1 MSLNLRGLKQRGMPG
16 GMIAVELQLL
26 LRRPRTWVSLAILV
40 ALPTVIA
47 GFVAATH
54 IAPRPGQGP
63 ALLSEVLANG
73 TLFAA
78 VALVID
84 MVLLLPLSVLVV
96 AGDSVAGEASAGTL
110 RYLLVRPVGRSRFL
124 VAKLVA
130 IFTYV
135 LVAVVTVAIS
145 GLIVG
150 NLFFE
155 ASGEISSIS
164 GGPPISQQG
173 TTLRI
178 VLAVLYVGVSMLGVA
193 AFALFL
199 STLTDAP
206 LAAALGGFAVLVAST
221 ALDPLDAAAS
231 IRPYLPTHYWLSF
244 VDLFRNPILWRDI
257 ERGLLLQAVLVIVLL
272 GASWAMFTTKDI
284 TS

>member
-1 MSLNLRGLKQRGMPG
+1 VIL
-16 GMIAVELQLL
+16 VELRLL
-26 LRRPRTWVSLAILV
+26 LRRPRTWVSLALLV

-47 GFVAATH
+47 AFVAATD

-63 ALLSEVLANG
+63 PLLSEVLANG

-96 AGDSVAGEASAGTL
+96 AGDSVAGEASSGTL
-110 RYLLVRPVGRSRFL
+110 RYLLVRPVGRTRLL

-135 LVAVVTVAIS
+135 LLAVVTVAFS
-145 GLIVG
+145 GLVVG
-150 NLFFE
+150 NLLFE
-155 ASGEISSIS
+155 ATGQISAIS
-164 GGPPISQQG
+164 GGPPITQTG
-173 TTLRI
+173 TTIRI
-178 VLAVLYVGVSMLGVA
+178 VLAVIYVGVSMLGVA

-206 LAAALGGFAVLVAST
+206 LAAALGGFAALVAST
-221 ALDPLDAAAS
+221 ALDPLDAAS
-231 IRPYLPTHYWLSF
+231 SVRPYLPTHYWLSF

-257 ERGLLLQAVLVIVLL
+257 ERGLLLQAVFVVVLL
-272 GASWAMFTTKDI
+272 GAAWALFTTKDI

>member
-1 MSLNLRGLKQRGMPG
+1 VIL
-16 GMIAVELQLL
+16 VELRLL
-26 LRRPRTWVSLAILV
+26 LRRPRTYVSLGILV
-40 ALPTVIA
+40 ALPTIIA
-47 GFVAATH
+47 IFVSATG

-96 AGDSVAGEASAGTL
+96 AGDSVAGEAASGTL
-110 RYLLVRPVGRSRFL
+110 RYLLVRPVSRTKLL
-124 VAKLVA
+124 VAKLLA

-135 LVAVVTVAIS
+135 LLAVITVAVS
-145 GLIVG
+145 GLLVG
-150 NLFFE
+150 NLLFD
-155 ASGEISSIS
+155 ATGQISSIS
-164 GGPPISQQG
+164 GGPPISREG
-173 TTLRI
+173 TILRI

-206 LAAALGGFAVLVAST
+206 LAAALGGFAALVAST
-221 ALDPLDAAAS
+221 SLDTLDAAGS

-257 ERGLLLQAVLVIVLL
+257 ERGLLLQFVFVSVLL
-272 GASWAMFTTKDI
+272 AASWALFTTKDI

>member
-1 MSLNLRGLKQRGMPG
+1 
-16 GMIAVELQLL
+16 MILVELRLL
-26 LRRPRTWVSLAILV
+26 LRRPRTWVSLGILV
-40 ALPTVIA
+40 ALPTLIA
-47 GFVAATH
+47 CFVAATD

-63 ALLSEVLANG
+63 DLLSEVLNNG

-96 AGDSVAGEASAGTL
+96 AGDSVAGEAAGGTL
-110 RYLLVRPVGRSRFL
+110 RYLLVRPVGRTKL
-124 VAKLVA
+124 LTAKLISV
-130 IFTYV
+130 FTYV
-135 LVAVVTVAIS
+135 LIAVVTVAVS

-150 NLFFE
+150 SLLFE
-155 ASGEISSIS
+155 STGQISAIS
-164 GGPPISQQG
+164 GGPPISGPG
-173 TTLRI
+173 TAFRI
-178 VLAVLYVGVSMLGVA
+178 TVAVLYVGVSMLGVA
-193 AFALFL
+193 SFALLL

-221 ALDPLDAAAS
+221 TLDTLDAAAS

-257 ERGLLLQAVLVIVLL
+257 ERGLLLQAVFVAVLL
-272 GASWAMFTTKDI
+272 GASWALFTTKDI
-284 TS
+284 KS

>member
-1 MSLNLRGLKQRGMPG
+1 VIL
-16 GMIAVELQLL
+16 VELRLM
-26 LRRPRTWVSLAILV
+26 LRRPRTYVSLAILI
-40 ALPTVIA
+40 ALPTIIA
-47 GFVAATH
+47 IFVSATG

-96 AGDSVAGEASAGTL
+96 AGDSVAGEAASGTL
-110 RYLLVRPVGRSRFL
+110 RYLLVRPVSRTKLL
-124 VAKLVA
+124 VAKLMS

-135 LVAVVTVAIS
+135 LLAVVTVAVS
-145 GLIVG
+145 GLLVG
-150 NLFFE
+150 NLLFD
-155 ASGEISSIS
+155 ATGQISSIS
-164 GGPPISQQG
+164 GGPPISREG
-173 TTLRI
+173 TILRI

-193 AFALFL
+193 SFALFL

-206 LAAALGGFAVLVAST
+206 LAAALGGFAALVAST
-221 ALDPLDAAAS
+221 SLDTLDAAGS
-231 IRPYLPTHYWLSF
+231 VRPYLPTHYWLSF

-257 ERGLLLQAVLVIVLL
+257 ERGLLLQFVFVAVLL
-272 GASWAMFTTKDI
+272 GASWALFTTKDI

>member
-1 MSLNLRGLKQRGMPG
+1 
-16 GMIAVELQLL
+16 MILVELQIL
-26 LRRPRTWVSLAILV
+26 LRRPRTWVSLGILV
-40 ALPTVIA
+40 ALPTLIA
-47 GFVAATH
+47 VFVSSTG

-63 ALLSEVLANG
+63 ALLSEVLSNG

-96 AGDSVAGEASAGTL
+96 AGDSVAGEAASGTL
-110 RYLLVRPVGRSRFL
+110 RYLLVRPVSRSKLL
-124 VAKLVA
+124 VAKLSA
-130 IFTYV
+130 IFTYG
-135 LVAVVTVAIS
+135 LVAVVTVAAS

-150 NLFFE
+150 GLLFH
-155 ASGEISSIS
+155 SNGQITSIS

-173 TTLRI
+173 TALRI

-193 AFALFL
+193 SFALLL

-206 LAAALGGFAVLVAST
+206 LAAALGGFAALVAST
-221 ALDPLDAAAS
+221 SLDTLDAAGS
-231 IRPYLPTHYWLSF
+231 VRPYLPTHYWLSF

-257 ERGLLLQAVLVIVLL
+257 ERGLLLQVVLVLVLL
-272 GASWAMFTTKDI
+272 GAAWAMFTTKDI

>member
-1 MSLNLRGLKQRGMPG
+1 VIR
-16 GMIAVELQLL
+16 VELSLL
-26 LRRPRTWVSLAILV
+26 LRRPRTWISLAILV
-40 ALPTVIA
+40 ALPTTIA
-47 GFVAATH
+47 AFVASTGL
-54 IAPRPGQGP
+54 APRPGQGP
-63 ALLSEVLANG
+63 ALLSEVLSNG

-96 AGDSVAGEASAGTL
+96 AGDSVAGEAANGTL
-110 RYLLVRPVGRSRFL
+110 RYLLVRPVGRTHL
-124 VAKLVA
+124 LIAKLVS

-135 LVAVVTVAIS
+135 LLAVVTVA
-145 GLIVG
+145 
-150 NLFFE
+150 
-155 ASGEISSIS
+155 ASGYIAGRLLFTSAGTVSSIS

-173 TTLRI
+173 TGLRI
-178 VLAVLYVGVSMLGVA
+178 LVAVLYVGVSMLGVA

-199 STLTDAP
+199 STATDAP
-206 LAAALGGFAVLVAST
+206 LAAALGGFAALVAST
-221 ALDPLDAAAS
+221 ALDPLDATAS

-257 ERGLLLQAVLVIVLL
+257 ERGLALQAVYVVVLL
-272 GASWAMFTTKDI
+272 GAAWALFNTKDV

>member
-1 MSLNLRGLKQRGMPG
+1 VIR
-16 GMIAVELQLL
+16 VELLLL

-40 ALPTVIA
+40 ALPTLIA
-47 GFVAATH
+47 AFVAATN

-63 ALLSEVLANG
+63 ALLSEVLSNG

-96 AGDSVAGEASAGTL
+96 AGDSVAGEAASGTL
-110 RYLLVRPVGRSRFL
+110 RYLLVRPVGRTRLL

-130 IFTYV
+130 ILTYV
-135 LVAVVTVAIS
+135 VIAVVTVALS
-145 GLIVG
+145 GLLVG
-150 NLFFE
+150 SLLFNTT
-155 ASGEISSIS
+155 GQISSIS
-164 GGPPISQQG
+164 GGAPLTPSQ
-173 TTLRI
+173 TAFRI
-178 VLAVLYVGVSMLGVA
+178 VLTVAYVAASMLGVA
-193 AFALFL
+193 SFALFL

-206 LAAALGGFAVLVAST
+206 LAAALGGFAALVAST

-231 IRPYLPTHYWLSF
+231 VRPYLPTHYWLSF
-244 VDLFRNPILWRDI
+244 VDLFRNPILWRQI
-257 ERGLLLQAVLVIVLL
+257 ERGVLLQVVFVLVLL
-272 GASWAMFTTKDI
+272 AASWALFTTKDI

>member
-1 MSLNLRGLKQRGMPG
+1 
-16 GMIAVELQLL
+16 MILVELRLL
-26 LRRPRTWVSLAILV
+26 LSRPRTYVSLAILV

-47 GFVAATH
+47 AFVSATG

-96 AGDSVAGEASAGTL
+96 AGDSVAGEASSGTL
-110 RYLLVRPVGRSRFL
+110 RYLLVRPVSRTKLL

-130 IFTYV
+130 VFTYV
-135 LVAVVTVAIS
+135 LIAVVTVAIS

-150 NLFFE
+150 NLLFD
-155 ASGEISSIS
+155 ASGETSSFSSISSIS
-164 GGPPISQQG
+164 GGPPISQEG
-173 TTLRI
+173 TALRI
-178 VLAVLYVGVSMLGVA
+178 GLAVLYVGVSMLGVA
-193 AFALFL
+193 SFALFL

-221 ALDPLDAAAS
+221 SLDTLDAAAS
-231 IRPYLPTHYWLSF
+231 VRPYLPTHYWLSF

-257 ERGLLLQAVLVIVLL
+257 ERGLLLQAVFVVVLL
-272 GASWAMFTTKDI
+272 GASWALFTTKDI

>member
-1 MSLNLRGLKQRGMPG
+1 
-16 GMIAVELQLL
+16 
-26 LRRPRTWVSLAILV
+26 
-40 ALPTVIA
+40 
-47 GFVAATH
+47 
-54 IAPRPGQGP
+54 
-63 ALLSEVLANG
+63 
-73 TLFAA
+73 
-78 VALVID
+78 VID

-96 AGDSVAGEASAGTL
+96 AGDSVAGEAASGTL
-110 RYLLVRPVGRSRFL
+110 RYLLVRPVARTRL
-124 VAKLVA
+124 LIAKLIAV
-130 IFTYV
+130 FTYV
-135 LVAVVTVAIS
+135 LVAVLTVAFS

-150 NLFFE
+150 NLLFK
-155 ASGEISSIS
+155 ASGQISAIS

-173 TTLRI
+173 TAFRI
-178 VLAVLYVGVSMLGVA
+178 IFAIFYVGVSMLGVA

-257 ERGLLLQAVLVIVLL
+257 DLGLLLQAVYVIVLL
-272 GASWAMFTTKDI
+272 GASWALFTTKDI
-284 TS
+284 KS

>member
-1 MSLNLRGLKQRGMPG
+1 
-16 GMIAVELQLL
+16 MILVELRLM
-26 LRRPRTWVSLAILV
+26 LRRPRTWVSLGILV

-47 GFVAATH
+47 AFVSATN

-110 RYLLVRPVGRSRFL
+110 RYLLVRPVGRTRFL

-130 IFTYV
+130 IFTFV
-135 LVAVVTVAIS
+135 LLAVVTVALS

-150 NLFFE
+150 NLLFD
-155 ASGEISSIS
+155 ASGQISSIS
-164 GGPPISQQG
+164 GGPPISQG
-173 TTLRI
+173 STTLRI

-221 ALDPLDAAAS
+221 SLDTLDAAGS

-257 ERGLLLQAVLVIVLL
+257 ERGLLLQAVFVAVLL
-272 GASWAMFTTKDI
+272 GASWSTFTTKDI

>member
-1 MSLNLRGLKQRGMPG
+1 
-16 GMIAVELQLL
+16 MIRVELQLL
-26 LRRPRTWVSLAILV
+26 LRRPRTWVSLGILV
-40 ALPTVIA
+40 ALPTLIA
-47 GFVAATH
+47 AFVAATN

-63 ALLSEVLANG
+63 ALLSEVLSNG

-96 AGDSVAGEASAGTL
+96 AGDSVAGEASSGTL
-110 RYLLVRPVGRSRFL
+110 RYLLVRPVGRTRLL

-135 LVAVVTVAIS
+135 LLAVLTVALS
-145 GLIVG
+145 GLLVG
-150 NLFFE
+150 NLLFQ
-155 ASGEISSIS
+155 ASGQISSIS
-164 GGPPISQQG
+164 GGPPISQSG
-173 TTLRI
+173 TAFRI
-178 VLAVLYVGVSMLGVA
+178 VVAVLYVGVSMLGVA
-193 AFALFL
+193 SFALFL

-221 ALDPLDAAAS
+221 ALDPLDAASS

-257 ERGLLLQAVLVIVLL
+257 ERGLLLQAVFVSVLL
-272 GASWAMFTTKDI
+272 GASWALFTTKDI